1 MFQQQSQTTHK
12 SEEGIWDFLAKDIL
26 SFNSFACIAI
36 KSLKCHNVTIKSLY
50 FQLHSLTINYP
61 CIKQ

>member
-1 MFQQQSQTTHK
+1 MHK
-12 SEEGIWDFLAKDIL
+12 LEEGIWDFLAKDIL